1 MRFTK
6 YEDKGGYHIRDYIWG
21 RKYRKHVDF
30 IKKWVT
36 EDKTLDIGAGD
47 GVITYLTKSQGIDN
61 EAEAIHIAQTVGFNV
76 HYGDAYNL
84 QFADNSFDA
93 CLMIDV
99 IEHFDEPEKALAE
112 ARRVAPVLYIATPER
127 KEGRRVRD
135 KFHVQEWTRDEFT
148 EFMKQNGYEL
158 TGDYHFAEK
167 GDTMYARF
175 ERNPSYTQ

>member
-47 GVITYLTKSQGIDN
+47 GVITYLTKSHGIDN

-76 HYGDAYNL
+76 HWGDAYDL

-112 ARRVAPVLYIATPER
+112 ARRVAPILYIATPER
-127 KEGRRVRD
+127 QPDKPVRD
-135 KFHVQEWTRDEFT
+135 KFHVQEWTRHELAK
-148 EFMKQNGYEL
+148 FMRENGYL
-158 TGDYHFAEK
+158 LDGQMYFADK
-167 GDTMYARF
+167 GGTMYARF
-175 ERNPSYTQ
+175 KRYTPDTQ